1 MRRGE
6 RPAGNGESPWRP
18 CYCPARRNA
27 PSPLRAPTY
36 RLRST
41 EATSSST
48 SRGIETKPQVRARW
62 VCIAAALTIT
72 VSSACNRSPI
82 GPTNTFPHLN
92 NACQIPVDAMVRCS
106 ATLID
111 RIRFGSTE
119 DVTAIATWSVEPTD
133 VAMFTAPGVLS
144 PLRHGEAT
152 LSVAYE
158 QWTTNVLS
166 TFLVDPSATARW
178 LYFVQ
183 FTSVEN
189 DGQTRIPGVTI
200 EITHSWCDNRDH
212 ARLSGRR
219 VMCDEY
225 GRGVHD

>member
-1 MRRGE
+1 
-6 RPAGNGESPWRP
+6 
-18 CYCPARRNA
+18 
-27 PSPLRAPTY
+27 
-36 RLRST
+36 
-41 EATSSST
+41 
-48 SRGIETKPQVRARW
+48 
-62 VCIAAALTIT
+62 
-72 VSSACNRSPI
+72 
-82 GPTNTFPHLN
+82 
-92 NACQIPVDAMVRCS
+92 MVRCS

-200 EITHSWCDNRDH
+200 EITHGYRAGGSCVTNTAGVCTIERFLTGEEFMGTASKGRLP
-212 ARLSGRR
+212 ARPLLVPSGSTRR
-219 VMCDEY
+219 RRQRSVPQGDVPTAVEIRRRL
-225 GRGVHD
+225 G